1 MLHWG
6 YACCRFTL
14 LFWMIPSDYH
24 LPGLKVVTSP
34 FSESTIWNLLAIPV
48 MFYFVVA
55 LKADYTACD
64 VISVMKSR
72 NHGSPLG
79 DACKSL
85 ALQDRHCWWF
95 LGNDACN
102 SSGTGNWHRCLGDKH
117 DKHVKQQ
124 KSLQVSCSKDGCCY
138 VFGIFNTRHK
148 FFVECI

>member
-1 MLHWG
+1 MLHWE

-14 LFWMIPSDYH
+14 LFWMIPSEYH

-34 FSESTIWNLLAIPV
+34 FSESTIISNTCYVLFCCGPWNWLPPAMI
-48 MFYFVVA
+48 A
-55 LKADYTACD
+55 
-64 VISVMKSR
+64 VMKSR
-72 NHGSPLG
+72 NHGSSLG

-124 KSLQVSCSKDGCCY
+124 KSLQVSCSKDGCCD
-138 VFGIFNTRHK
+138 VLGIFNIRHK